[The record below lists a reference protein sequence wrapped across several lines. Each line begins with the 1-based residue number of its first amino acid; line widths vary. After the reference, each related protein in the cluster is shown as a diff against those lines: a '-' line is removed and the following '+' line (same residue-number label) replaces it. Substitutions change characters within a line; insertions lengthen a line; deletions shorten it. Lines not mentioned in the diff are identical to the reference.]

1 MIVNPNDSGM
11 SDIRTGLPL
20 DPDGKKPRGLKIL
33 IAILIVHFLFTLFD
47 AFVFQGPAAYKLLYY
62 TGPGTRYVTDPE
74 YRIRPKQNEI
84 VMNWTESVY
93 DPWSETMGKET
104 SFTRE
109 IPLAPLP
116 PELARCRL
124 EVTIDPAAPRVRRP
138 RIRPSRRG
146 PSGVAIAS
154 VKAPSFD
161 AGNLIGTEPEN
172 LSLSLLGAG
181 NPVIRL
187 KVHPSD
193 ERVLSH
199 EFILSINPR
208 GGEHTLIFPYSVGAD
223 GRREVIVSTSGPN
236 PFESELED
244 RTMEFAHKAPSPG
257 RMFKRIV
264 MMPLAAIPDFF
275 SLLKLILMILVG

>member
-1 MIVNPNDSGM
+1 MIVNPNE
-11 SDIRTGLPL
+11 RPATGILK
-20 DPDGKKPRGLKIL
+20 DASGKKPRWKKIL

-47 AFVFQGPAAYKLLYY
+47 AFVFQGPAAYKLLHV

-93 DPWSETMGKET
+93 DPWAETMGKET

-109 IPLAPLP
+109 IPLDPLP

-124 EVTIDPAAPRVRRP
+124 EVTVDPTAPRVRRP
-138 RIRPSRRG
+138 RSRPSRRG
-146 PSGVAIAS
+146 PPSVSSMS

-187 KVHPSD
+187 KVHPAD

-208 GGEHTLIFPYSVGAD
+208 GGEHTLVFPYSVGAD

-236 PFESELED
+236 PFESELAN
-244 RTMEFAHKAPSPG
+244 RSTEFGLKTPSPG

>member
-11 SDIRTGLPL
+11 SDIKIGLPH
-20 DPDGKKPRGLKIL
+20 DREGKRPRGVKIL

-47 AFVFQGPAAYKLLYY
+47 AFVFQGPAAYKLLHV

-109 IPLAPLP
+109 IPLDPLP

-124 EVTIDPAAPRVRRP
+124 EVTIDPAAPRVQRP
-138 RIRPSRRG
+138 RTRQTRRG
-146 PSGVAIAS
+146 PPDVSSMS

-161 AGNLIGTEPEN
+161 AGNVIGTEPDN

-187 KVHPSD
+187 KVHPVD

-199 EFILSINPR
+199 EFILCIDPR
-208 GGEHTLIFPYSVGAD
+208 GGGHTLVFPYSVGAD

-264 MMPLAAIPDFF
+264 MMPFAAIPDFF
-275 SLLKLILMILVG
+275 SLLKFLLMIF